1 MMLPLGRLRA
11 SAGATAH
18 PWNRIVVIFG
28 VGVSGGQVT

>member
-1 MMLPLGRLRA
+1 MLPFGRLRV
-11 SAGATAH
+11 SAATTAH